1 MWNTSLQSGEGGS
14 LIPTLGLSLWGLES
28 QCFLQCLARVE
39 QFLPKSVCSVSFPF
53 PASLARESRVFFFFF
68 LIGGGGC
75 LLTGISSFLVFS
87 SLTLGYL
94 REKVTQ
100 HLPRTHH
107 SAVSWVLRIQEAG
120 LYSLFQNFLM
130 FILYGMSRVASR
142 ERTSTP
148 PSLKPEPI
156 WSPLEMCFPAPWSFF
171 RITSIFWT
179 LLIKSDFLRWLSFP
193 MGLPAF
199 YLTQV
204 NAYPSSQGQEEL
216 WAFRKPFC
224 LKTVDIAVDDCGEV
238 DADLL
243 KLEIRLG
250 VSFRISR
257 FYPLWSLQGNAGV
270 WAVLPIK
277 NGLSQ
282 GAKVHGFASF
292 STAAVHYYLQEPLK
306 SVPHFL
312 PFPALG
318 GRKHP
323 PPFVCKVSGF
333 QKAETYPRPHQQNQ
347 NTQILWLWHE
357 YHFQSPKSSVSFNL
371 DQSSSQSMVFMPVRV
386 PRILMEELRYKTIFL
401 ITLRCYLPPSPSWYL
416 HCRCKSRRE

>member
-1 MWNTSLQSGEGGS
+1 
-14 LIPTLGLSLWGLES
+14 
-28 QCFLQCLARVE
+28 
-39 QFLPKSVCSVSFPF
+39 
-53 PASLARESRVFFFFF
+53 
-68 LIGGGGC
+68 
-75 LLTGISSFLVFS
+75 
-87 SLTLGYL
+87 
-94 REKVTQ
+94 
-100 HLPRTHH
+100 
-107 SAVSWVLRIQEAG
+107 
-120 LYSLFQNFLM
+120 
-130 FILYGMSRVASR
+130 
-142 ERTSTP
+142 
-148 PSLKPEPI
+148 
-156 WSPLEMCFPAPWSFF
+156 
-171 RITSIFWT
+171 
-179 LLIKSDFLRWLSFP
+179 

-333 QKAETYPRPHQQNQ
+333 QKAETYPRPLRPHQQNQ
-347 NTQILWLWHE
+347 NTQIL
-357 YHFQSPKSSVSFNL
+357 
-371 DQSSSQSMVFMPVRV
+371 
-386 PRILMEELRYKTIFL
+386 
-401 ITLRCYLPPSPSWYL
+401 
-416 HCRCKSRRE
+416 